1 MGDPVP
7 GVAEHPHGGQPAA
20 AVRHTEAT
28 VNSTSKDVVDVSVRD
43 GMGIAVNTP
52 LVVGV
57 MC

>member
-1 MGDPVP
+1 M
-7 GVAEHPHGGQPAA
+7 
-20 AVRHTEAT
+20 T